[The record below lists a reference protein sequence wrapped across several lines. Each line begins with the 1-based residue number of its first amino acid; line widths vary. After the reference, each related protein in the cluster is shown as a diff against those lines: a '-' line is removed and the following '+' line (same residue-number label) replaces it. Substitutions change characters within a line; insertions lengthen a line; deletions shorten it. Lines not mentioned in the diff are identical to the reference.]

1 MDKSLALFI
10 VQALISSMSLV
21 FCFSMLAWS
30 AVDSGERSLLYST
43 VSLIIGMWMRKPSF
57 SSSSSTKKPGSTS
70 STASTPSSSAPEYSD
85 PPTPPHVVVNL
96 ESNK

>member
-10 VQALISSMSLV
+10 VQALVSSMSLV
-21 FCFSMLAWS
+21 FCFAMLAWS
-30 AVDSGERSLLYST
+30 TVESGERSLLYST

-57 SSSSSTKKPGSTS
+57 SSTKKSTANGSTV
-70 STASTPSSSAPEYSD
+70 STPSSSAPEYSD